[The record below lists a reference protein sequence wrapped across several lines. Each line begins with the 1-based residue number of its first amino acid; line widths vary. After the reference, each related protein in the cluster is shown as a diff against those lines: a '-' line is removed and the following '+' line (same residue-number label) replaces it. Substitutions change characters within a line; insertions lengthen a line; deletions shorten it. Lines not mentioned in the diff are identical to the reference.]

1 MSCSRIHSKWLTG
14 LLMVLALGVTLIS
27 PPLAAAERKVKQKV
41 NPAYPELARKMA
53 VSGSVKVQLT
63 VAPNGSVKSWKVIGG
78 HPLLVDAAVDAVKR
92 WKYEAAVDESVEMVE
107 FKFSPAAE

>member
-1 MSCSRIHSKWLTG
+1 VSFSGIHRWLAGG
-14 LLMVLALGVTLIS
+14 LLAAGLGAALIF
-27 PPLAAAERKVKQKV
+27 PPVAAAERKVKQKV
-41 NPAYPELARKMA
+41 NPSYPELAKKMA

-92 WKYEAAVDESVEMVE
+92 WKYEPAADESVELVE
-107 FKFSPAAE
+107 FKFSPAE

>member
-1 MSCSRIHSKWLTG
+1 
-14 LLMVLALGVTLIS
+14 
-27 PPLAAAERKVKQKV
+27 
-41 NPAYPELARKMA
+41 MA

-92 WKYEAAVDESVEMVE
+92 WKYEAAADESVELVE

>member
-1 MSCSRIHSKWLTG
+1 MSCSRIHKWLIG
-14 LLMVLALGVTLIS
+14 SLMVLALGATLIS

-41 NPAYPELARKMA
+41 NPAYPELAKKMA

-92 WKYEAAVDESVEMVE
+92 WKYEAAADESVELVE

>member
-1 MSCSRIHSKWLTG
+1 MSCSRIHKWLIG
-14 LLMVLALGVTLIS
+14 SLMVLALGVSLIF

-92 WKYEAAVDESVEMVE
+92 WKYEAAADESVELVE